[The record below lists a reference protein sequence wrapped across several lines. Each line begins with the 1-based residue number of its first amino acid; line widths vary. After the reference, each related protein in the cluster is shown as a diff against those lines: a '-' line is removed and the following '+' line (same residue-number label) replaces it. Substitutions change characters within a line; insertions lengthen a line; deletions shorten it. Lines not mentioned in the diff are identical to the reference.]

1 MSDIPIISM
10 QPEIVVDSVDSVLKY
25 VADYLISSLCA
36 IIVTVLRI
44 CTIKSEKINIKF
56 QNFLFVLDMVK
67 LQ

>member
-10 QPEIVVDSVDSVLKY
+10 QPEIVVDSVLKY
-25 VADYLISSLCA
+25 VVGYLKSSLCA